1 MSPTE
6 YAAEELAAWQRA
18 LSEQR
23 EAEEELTHWRGR
35 RAYAR
40 VLDVAPRVQAL
51 AARAVEVKCTFR
63 DFALVD
69 TATTQSAS
77 FDESAG

>member
-1 MSPTE
+1 
-6 YAAEELAAWQRA
+6 
-18 LSEQR
+18 
-23 EAEEELTHWRGR
+23 
-35 RAYAR
+35 
-40 VLDVAPRVQAL
+40 
-51 AARAVEVKCTFR
+51 VKCTFR